1 MAPINKIY
9 NLIGIPNEDCWD
21 LATCGISNIEEKI
34 HDKKTQYRYID
45 FSKII
50 NEDIKKEMKY
60 YIYYFLSNYSQC
72 LSSLREEVRTFT
84 WFINYLND
92 LKEKSLQIKSISFIN
107 DEFNNSYIGYLKDR
121 NVCITYKKIYV
132 DTIKCRNKVARI
144 PNKIRNFL
152 IDEYNKAFN
161 REPDIWYVKDFNL
174 SAHRIN
180 LSRDLKSFRFYE
192 IFNLNNKEIVKK
204 YIKHLLYNTELSI
217 SFITS
222 KFVAV
227 KYFMKF
233 LECKNIQDINRN
245 DIEEYKKNLL
255 NKNIADQTYNI
266 RLFEVSDFFE
276 YCISIGVINY
286 NHIYIEYD
294 ILKSSLRVKGDI
306 VEQQVIEQILN
317 HSSDIPENYFLMF
330 LILYCCGMRI
340 SEVCILKIGC
350 LRKDENG
357 HYIVFYMQKMKKEV
371 SNPIPE
377 NLYDKIFNYQKTIK
391 EKFGNEQI
399 YLFPKSDGS
408 PILANT
414 YKDKMQ
420 LITKKFDIRNSD
432 GSIYIFRPHEYRHT
446 FATNL
451 VEKDIPFSVIQKL
464 LHHNSPEMSL
474 VYTQLSDSRKRRK
487 YIEFI
492 NIVGKKSKTLF
503 EDKDE
508 AEKIFEVQWLKK
520 NLKSQALPNGFCSLP
535 VSLGQCPH
543 ANVCLTCEHFKTTPG
558 HLHILKKQLERTN
571 KLIEI
576 LKERNLIK
584 QINLNLKI
592 KENLETLINSIEEG
606 DNIEGH

>member
-1 MAPINKIY
+1 MVPINKIY
-9 NLIGIPNEDCWD
+9 NLIGIPNEDWWD

-45 FSKII
+45 FSKIM

-84 WFINYLND
+84 CFINYLND

-107 DEFNNSYIGYLKDR
+107 DEFNNSYIEYLKDH
-121 NVCITYKKIYV
+121 NVCITYKKNYV

-152 IDEYNKAFN
+152 IDEYNRAFN

-233 LECKNIQDINRN
+233 LEGKNIEAVNRN

-276 YCISIGVINY
+276 YCISI
-286 NHIYIEYD
+286 
-294 ILKSSLRVKGDI
+294 
-306 VEQQVIEQILN
+306 
-317 HSSDIPENYFLMF
+317 
-330 LILYCCGMRI
+330 
-340 SEVCILKIGC
+340 
-350 LRKDENG
+350 
-357 HYIVFYMQKMKKEV
+357 
-371 SNPIPE
+371 
-377 NLYDKIFNYQKTIK
+377 
-391 EKFGNEQI
+391 
-399 YLFPKSDGS
+399 
-408 PILANT
+408 
-414 YKDKMQ
+414 
-420 LITKKFDIRNSD
+420 
-432 GSIYIFRPHEYRHT
+432 
-446 FATNL
+446 
-451 VEKDIPFSVIQKL
+451 
-464 LHHNSPEMSL
+464 
-474 VYTQLSDSRKRRK
+474 
-487 YIEFI
+487 
-492 NIVGKKSKTLF
+492 
-503 EDKDE
+503 
-508 AEKIFEVQWLKK
+508 
-520 NLKSQALPNGFCSLP
+520 
-535 VSLGQCPH
+535 
-543 ANVCLTCEHFKTTPG
+543 
-558 HLHILKKQLERTN
+558 
-571 KLIEI
+571 
-576 LKERNLIK
+576 
-584 QINLNLKI
+584 
-592 KENLETLINSIEEG
+592 
-606 DNIEGH
+606 